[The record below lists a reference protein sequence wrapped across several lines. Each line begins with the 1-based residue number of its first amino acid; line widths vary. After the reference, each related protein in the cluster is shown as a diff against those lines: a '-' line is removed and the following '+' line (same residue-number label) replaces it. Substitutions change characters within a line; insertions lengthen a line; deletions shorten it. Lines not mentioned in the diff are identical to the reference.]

1 MAMRVG
7 ASRSSTVTLA
17 VTLLVLVTAGVAFG
31 QRGRPGDF
39 GGFGGALGSGVATTP
54 NAKYDG
60 RFAFVRLSYDT
71 LPGGYWYRGQP
82 AWSHGYPSSET
93 NLMSILKSVTGIEGH
108 ERTNTLSLEDPE
120 IFRYPLLYIIEVSW
134 WRITDTEARN
144 LRAFLDKGGFVIV
157 DDFKTAEWRGGR
169 GWEQFAEN
177 FARVNPSAKFI
188 DLDVSH
194 QLFSQFF
201 QITSLDIFPQAYNAG
216 LPIFRGV
223 FEGNDVQ
230 KRMQMFVAYNTDIS
244 QFWEWS
250 GRGFRPI
257 ADTNEAYKLGVN
269 AIIYGLTH

>member
-1 MAMRVG
+1 MAMKR
-7 ASRSSTVTLA
+7 ASSRSSRVVL
-17 VTLLVLVTAGVAFG
+17 VVLLVLITAAVASG
-31 QRGRPGDF
+31 QRGRGGDF
-39 GGFGGALGSGVATTP
+39 RGFGGALGSDVGIMP
-54 NAKYDG
+54 NTKYDG
-60 RFAFVRLSYDT
+60 RFAFVRLTYDT

-82 AWSHGYPSSET
+82 AWSHGYPTSET
-93 NLMSILKSVTGIEGH
+93 NLISILRSVTGINGN

-134 WRITDTEARN
+134 WRITEREAKN

-177 FARVNPSAKFI
+177 FARVNPSATFI

-194 QLFSQFF
+194 QLFNQFF
-201 QITSLDIFPQAYNAG
+201 EITSLDIFPQAYNAG
-216 LPIFRGV
+216 RPIFRGV
-223 FEGNDVQ
+223 FEDNDIR
-230 KRMQMFVAYNTDIS
+230 KRMQVFVAYNTDIS